1 MFTFPTENIV
11 YTLCIVSFVLKLL
24 FILELDVQSFIFH
37 VSCLMILLSHCTSE
51 LSIGISQFTNTF
63 DH

>member
-11 YTLCIVSFVLKLL
+11 YIPCIVSFVLKLL
-24 FILELDVQSFIFH
+24 FILELDVKGFMFH

-51 LSIGISQFTNTF
+51 LLIGISQLTNTF